1 MNRVEEKI
9 EYTPFAVFP
18 ADTGFDKRKEGLQEY
33 LAETRTDD
41 TVKYVPHP
49 VFSSYEAYQD
59 HIERTQP
66 FIDKMELEKLEAEQK
81 AKRRSSLKCNLNK
94 LLKFFIIWD

>member
-18 ADTGFDKRKEGLQEY
+18 ADTDFDKRKEGLQEY
-33 LAETRTDD
+33 LAETRPP
-41 TVKYVPHP
+41 KIEK
-49 VFSSYEAYQD
+49 SS
-59 HIERTQP
+59 
-66 FIDKMELEKLEAEQK
+66 QK
-81 AKRRSSLKCNLNK
+81 AVFCNRMNK